1 MRALLVR
8 PRQSAE
14 QVDIPDT
21 LKALQEAVGGN
32 IEMIESRGCA
42 LIIDEE
48 GKLKNKESNCILKSY
63 DGDEFDTIVGNILI
77 CGIDGEKFCD
87 LSDYDLDFWEATM
100 SRSPREL
107 NL

>member
-21 LKALQEAVGGN
+21 LETLQSAVGGN
-32 IEMIESRGCA
+32 IEMIESHGCA

-48 GKLKNKESNCILKSY
+48 GKLKNYEANVVLK
-63 DGDEFDTIVGNILI
+63 DNGKAFDTLVGNILI
-77 CGIDGEKFCD
+77 CGIDGEHFGD